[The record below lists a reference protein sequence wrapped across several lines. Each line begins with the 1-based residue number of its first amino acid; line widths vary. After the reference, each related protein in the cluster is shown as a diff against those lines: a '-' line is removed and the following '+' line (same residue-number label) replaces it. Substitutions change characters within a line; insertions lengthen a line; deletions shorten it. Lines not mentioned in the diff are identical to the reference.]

1 MLLYRQKYG
10 DTSGFINTTYTL
22 MRNGF
27 AELPWNL
34 ANTDTDLDGA
44 FWQAWDEKHG

>member
-1 MLLYRQKYG
+1 
-10 DTSGFINTTYTL
+10 

-34 ANTDTDLDGA
+34 AGTGTQMDGA
-44 FWQAWDEKHG
+44 FWQAWDEKHGEWALSAASV